1 MFLLKIRR
9 PPRSTRTDTLFPYT
23 TLFRSHAHR
32 VILGDRDHEDAALIR
47 VALLVRGAAGHAAVD
62 DGVAAG
68 GADQHVD
75 VDQAAVDPDVGLF
88 GGDIAGRPVGGDD
101 AALHDAR
108 RDDRDIAGAGIAGA
122 RDVSPG
128 VLSAPDRKS

>member
-62 DGVAAG
+62 AGVAAG

-75 VDQAAVDPDVGLF
+75 VEQAAVDPDE
-88 GGDIAGRPVGGDD
+88 IGRAHVCTPVTNAHLVCRLLLEKHNKRSKLILAIDPS
-101 AALHDAR
+101 LHC
-108 RDDRDIAGAGIAGA
+108 
-122 RDVSPG
+122 
-128 VLSAPDRKS
+128 LTY

>member
-32 VILGDRDHEDAALIR
+32 VILGDRDHEDAALNR
-47 VALLVRGAAGHAAVD
+47 VALLVRGAAGHAAVE

-75 VDQAAVDPDVGLF
+75 VEAAAVDPDVSLF
-88 GGDIAGRPVGGDD
+88 GGDIDGRPSGGDTAEMHEPRRAGRYMTA
-101 AALHDAR
+101 AAL
-108 RDDRDIAGAGIAGA
+108 AGNRG
-122 RDVSPG
+122 DNG
-128 VLSAPDRKS
+128 VLSREPPRQ